1 VGASGPEW
9 VDELNESLH
18 IMNHNIQA
26 QVQRFTQDLHSQIE
40 NSLRPAL
47 AEVNKAIAN
56 IPKGNRSQKYFT
68 ILIIGVYLI

>member
-1 VGASGPEW
+1 VGASGPDW

-47 AEVNKAIAN
+47 AEVNRAIAN
-56 IPKGNRSQKYFT
+56 IPKGNRLQKYFT
-68 ILIIGVYLI
+68 ILSLASIFI